1 MLIVS
6 MSDVGSTRP
15 STCTTSS
22 SENTRTT
29 WQIASASRM
38 LARNLLPSPAPS
50 LAPLTMPAMST
61 NDTVAGTIL
70 AEWNSAASLSSRGS
84 GSGTTP
90 TFGSIVAN
98 G

>member
-1 MLIVS
+1 
-6 MSDVGSTRP
+6 MSSAGSTAP
-15 STCTTSS
+15 ATWTTSS
-22 SENTRTT
+22 SANARTT

-38 LARNLLPSPAPS
+38 LARNLLPSPSPS

-61 NDTVAGTIL
+61 KDTVAGTIRSLWKIL
-70 AEWNSAASLSSRGS
+70 ARTSRRGS
-84 GSGTTP
+84 GRGTTP

>member
-1 MLIVS
+1 M
-6 MSDVGSTRP
+6 
-15 STCTTSS
+15 
-22 SENTRTT
+22 T

-38 LARNLLPSPAPS
+38 LARNLLPSPSPS

-61 NDTVAGTIL
+61 NDTVAGRIFSL
-70 AEWNSAASLSSRGS
+70 PKISASRPSRGS

-90 TFGSIVAN
+90 TLGSIVAN

>member
-1 MLIVS
+1 MLTVS
-6 MSDVGSTRP
+6 MSACGSTLP
-15 STCTTSS
+15 STWITSS
-22 SENTRTT
+22 SANTRTT

-38 LARNLLPSPAPS
+38 FARNLLPSPAPS

-61 NDTVAGTIL
+61 NDTVAGTIRAEEKSL
-70 AEWNSAASLSSRGS
+70 ASASSRGS

-90 TFGSIVAN
+90 TLGSMVAN